1 MAASHTVA
9 LLGFSAFERS
19 TLETCFRLS
28 LQRDQSYELAG
39 SIEGSEL
46 LIADCDQADVLRSI
60 GNAGRMQDT
69 VFVGG
74 RQPPGSAGAH
84 LPRPIDALAVQRT
97 LDSLL
102 ARRAVRNWP
111 TALERRSPRPSGR
124 LRHLAGQARRVL
136 DFRSSVGFSNS
147 VLSGPERLRNV
158 LVVSPSPAE
167 QLLLCT
173 ALEPLGYKPVCCNS
187 GSNAVQLA
195 GQSSFAF
202 VFLGMALGS
211 GMAFH
216 TCKEIKQLRKDDAP
230 GLGLLGS
237 STGPAVVMM
246 ARAGNATDRARA
258 TLSGCDGF
266 LTEPI
271 DNDELR
277 VILARHDNFF
287 ERGFEPTAMQAMEQA
302 A

>member
-1 MAASHTVA
+1 VA

-28 LQRDQSYELAG
+28 LKRDQAYALAG

-46 LIADCDQADVLRSI
+46 LIADCDQPEVLRSI

-69 VFVGG
+69 VFVGA

-102 ARRAVRNWP
+102 ARRAIDTWP
-111 TALERRSPRPSGR
+111 TALERRSARPNGR

-136 DFRSSVGFSNS
+136 DFRSSAGFSNS
-147 VLSGPERLRNV
+147 VVSGAERLREV
-158 LVVSPSPAE
+158 LIVTPSPAE
-167 QLLLCT
+167 QLLLCS
-173 ALEPLGYKPVCCNS
+173 ALEPLGYKPVCCSS

-195 GQSSFAF
+195 AQSSFAF
-202 VFLGMALGS
+202 VFLGMAIGS

-216 TCKEIKQLRKDDAP
+216 TCREIKSKRSVE
-230 GLGLLGS
+230 GRSLLDVPR
-237 STGPAVVMM
+237 GPAVVMM

-258 TLSGCDGF
+258 TLAGCDGF

-271 DNDELR
+271 DDDELR
-277 VILARHDNFF
+277 TILARHDDAF
-287 ERGFEPTAMQAMEQA
+287 ERSFEPTALQVA
-302 A
+302 

>member
-1 MAASHTVA
+1 MATSHSVA
-9 LLGFSAFERS
+9 LLGFTDFERS

-28 LQRDQSYELAG
+28 LKRDQAYQLAG

-46 LIADCDQADVLRSI
+46 LIADCDAPDVLRSV

-69 VFVGG
+69 VFVGV

-102 ARRAVRNWP
+102 ARKAIRTWP
-111 TALERRSPRPSGR
+111 TALERRSPRPNGR
-124 LRHLAGQARRVL
+124 LRQLAGQARRVL
-136 DFRSSVGFSNS
+136 DFRTSVGFSNS
-147 VLSGPERLRNV
+147 VLSGNERLREV

-167 QLLLCT
+167 QVLLCS

-187 GSNAVQLA
+187 SSNALQLA
-195 GQSSFAF
+195 AQSSFAF

-211 GMAFH
+211 GKAFH
-216 TCKEIKQLRKDDAP
+216 ACRELKDAATVTCRRALDTPA
-230 GLGLLGS
+230 
-237 STGPAVVMM
+237 GPAVVMM
-246 ARAGNATDRARA
+246 ARAGNETDRARA
-258 TLSGCDGF
+258 TLAGCDGF

-271 DNDELR
+271 DDDELR
-277 VILARHDNFF
+277 AMLARHDNAF
-287 ERGFEPTAMQAMEQA
+287 ERSFEPTALQVA
-302 A
+302 